1 MDIALHLNTET
12 VKEMVDLYLLIE
24 KEVFTLLKENQDPN
38 EKNTN

>member
-1 MDIALHLNTET
+1 MDIALHLNTEM